1 MATKEEML
9 TKIQG
14 LLSLA
19 ESTGFT
25 EEADTA
31 RRKADE
37 LMVAY
42 SIEMWEL
49 DKRRKP
55 QERATAEIRTFDISL
70 SDSVVS
76 EEIRDLFSVL
86 CQHWRV
92 RPVFYGYYDRKW
104 KKGEVPWR
112 QYAKVVGFPQELDW
126 LEMMFTSMRVH
137 IGMNLEPHPD
147 PALDFES
154 NLVIMKEA
162 GMKWE
167 RIHQLLKPDV
177 PWSRTHSVRYTKMYT
192 EYCERVGKPRL
203 NIGPLVYQRNFVD
216 GYRHKVSSRLYDIR
230 QYRRQEADGGSG
242 MELMLRDKRL
252 DIDAL
257 FNETFTGLTSLKT
270 NAVKF
275 EPNAFGAGVSAGA
288 NADLGQSR
296 MGRGPKELG

>member
-9 TKIQG
+9 AKIQG
-14 LLSLA
+14 LLALA

-42 SIEMWEL
+42 SIEMWEI

-55 QERATAEIRTFDISL
+55 QERTVAEVRTFDIGL
-70 SDSVVS
+70 ADSVVS
-76 EEIRDLFSVL
+76 VEIRELFAEL
-86 CQHWRV
+86 CHHWRV

-104 KKGEVPWR
+104 KKGQTPWR

-126 LEMMFTSMRVH
+126 LELMFTSMRVH
-137 IGMNLEPHPD
+137 IATHMEPQPN
-147 PALDFES
+147 PALDFEA

-167 RIHQLLKPDV
+167 RIHHLLKPEV
-177 PWSRTHSVRYTKMYT
+177 PWSRTHGTRYTNMYT
-192 EYCERVGKPRL
+192 DYCNRTGNPRL
-203 NIGPLVYQRNFVD
+203 NIGPVQYQRNFVD
-216 GYRHKVSSRLYDIR
+216 GYRAKISTRLYDIR
-230 QYRRQEADGGSG
+230 QYRQEAVDRGSG
-242 MELMLRDKRL
+242 MELMLRDKKT

-257 FNETFTGLTSLKT
+257 FNATFTGLTKLKD
-270 NAVKF
+270 NRVKF
-275 EPNAFGAGVSAGA
+275 DPGAFTAGSKAGA

-296 MGRGPKELG
+296 MGRGPKEIG